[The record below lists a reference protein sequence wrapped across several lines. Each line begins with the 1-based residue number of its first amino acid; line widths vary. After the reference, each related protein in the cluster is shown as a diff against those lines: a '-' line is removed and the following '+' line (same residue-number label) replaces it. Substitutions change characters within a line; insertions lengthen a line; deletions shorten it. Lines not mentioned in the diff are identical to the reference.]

1 MPPTFYLIDGH
12 ALAYRMYFA
21 LTAGASST
29 RWRTSGGEPTAGIY
43 GFARELLR
51 ILEQEQP
58 EYLAVAF
65 DTGKTFR
72 DQILPAYKG
81 TRAKM
86 PEELRPQIER
96 IRQLVDAFNIPR
108 LEMEGYEA
116 DDVLGSVAHLANQQG
131 LGVKIITGDRDLLQL
146 VSARTAVYLAGDDQ
160 NYITAEDVVR
170 KLGVRPDQVVDYK
183 AIVGDKSDN
192 IPGVPGVGEK
202 TAIALLEKFGTL
214 DAIYK
219 NMDQVEKRWQA
230 KLLAGR
236 ESARMSYDLALIR
249 TNLPIKLD
257 LDRARSQDFDPDQ
270 IEAFFESLEFRTLV
284 KTLRRLAGREETPV
298 VPHPGTDSQLG
309 ASPTE
314 QLSLFVQQKEV
325 RAVVVPQPEPAIT
338 VRVVDSPQALS
349 ALAKALSAAKVIS
362 FDTETTSTDEMTAS
376 LVGISVAV
384 KPGATTL
391 TRMP

>member
-21 LTAGASST
+21 LTAGTSST
-29 RWRTSGGEPTAGIY
+29 RWQTSRGEPTAGIY

-72 DQILPAYKG
+72 DQILPSYKG

-86 PEELRPQIER
+86 PDELRPQIER
-96 IRQLVDAFNIPR
+96 IRQLVDSFNIPR

-116 DDVLGSVAHLANQQG
+116 DDVLGSVAYQANHRG

-146 VSARTAVYLAGDDQ
+146 VNNRTVVYLAGDDQ

-214 DAIYK
+214 DGIYQ
-219 NMDQVEKRWQA
+219 NIAQVEKRWQA
-230 KLLAGR
+230 RLLAGR
-236 ESARMSYDLALIR
+236 DSAYMSYDLARIR
-249 TNLPIKLD
+249 TDLPVKLD

-270 IEAFFESLEFRTLV
+270 IEAFFESLEFRTLI
-284 KTLRRLAGREETPV
+284 KTLHHLTGKDDSAAPPQAGGESRLV
-298 VPHPGTDSQLG
+298 G
-309 ASPTE
+309 ASSE
-314 QLSLFVQQKEV
+314 QLSLFMNEPA
-325 RAVVVPQPEPAIT
+325 RAVVIEQPEPTIK
-338 VRVVDSPQALS
+338 VHVVDTPQKLGD
-349 ALAKALSAAKVIS
+349 LA
-362 FDTETTSTDEMTAS
+362 
-376 LVGISVAV
+376 AV
-384 KPGATTL
+384 LA
-391 TRMP
+391 RA